1 MNMVLSGLQGI
12 ELFVYMDDIVN
23 YKSRVLNIRSL
34 FHHFH
39 HSLIPT
45 IQRNSRDA
53 AHAGVRPRYRSPH
66 GLRSLLQGDHR
77 ALPITR
83 RSAVIRALPRYT
95 RARATIR
102 PGLGTIRLCSERAMS
117 AG

>member
-1 MNMVLSGLQGI
+1 MRKGAL
-12 ELFVYMDDIVN
+12 VN
-23 YKSRVLNIRSL
+23 YKSRVLNILSL
-34 FHHFH
+34 FRHFR

-53 AHAGVRPRYRSPH
+53 AHVGARPRYRSPR
-66 GLRSLLQGDHR
+66 GLRSLFQGDHR

-83 RSAVIRALPRYT
+83 RSTVIRALPPYT

-102 PGLGTIRLCSERAMS
+102 PVLCITRLCSERSMS
-117 AG
+117 AGCRR